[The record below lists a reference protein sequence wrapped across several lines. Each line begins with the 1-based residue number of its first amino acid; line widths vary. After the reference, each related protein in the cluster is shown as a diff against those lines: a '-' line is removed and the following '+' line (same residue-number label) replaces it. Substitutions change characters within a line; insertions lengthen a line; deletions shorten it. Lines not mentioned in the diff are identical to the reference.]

1 METRTFYPDLGTD
14 LVRRM
19 TEGKGEKYFVLTLG
33 CQQNE
38 ADSERIRGMAEA
50 MGYSAAKE
58 PEEASLIVVNTCAI
72 RRHAELKALSIVGR
86 FKAIKTARPE
96 TVIGICGC
104 MAAEPHMVEHIKKN
118 FHFVTFTLEPN
129 RLFRL
134 PELVAAALLESR
146 RSFVLG
152 EDDGRIAEG
161 LPICRT
167 SDHRAYVSIM
177 YGCNNF
183 CSYCIVPYVRG
194 RERSRESAAVIE
206 ECRALIASGVKEIT
220 LLGQNVNSY
229 RADMSFA
236 SLISR
241 IAELEGDFLI
251 RFMTSHP
258 KDVSDELI
266 EAMKKY
272 KGKIAPS
279 FHLPLQA
286 GSDRILK
293 NMNRTYTTAHY
304 LSIVEKLRAAVPDI
318 VLTTD
323 IIVAFP
329 GETEEDF
336 LGTIKIIEKV
346 EYDMIF
352 SFIFSPREGTKAA
365 KMENTIADEEKSD
378 RMARLLAMQKEI
390 ALKKNLPYVDRVERV
405 LVDDEAREGA
415 GNFIGRTAG
424 GKLVRFTDKK
434 RRIGEFIYV
443 KITKA
448 TPFDLFGEALDENS
462 NETIKNETRI

>member
-1 METRTFYPDLGTD
+1 MDKRTFYPEMGID
-14 LVRRM
+14 LVRRLQ
-19 TEGKGEKYFVLTLG
+19 EGKGEKYFVLTLG

-50 MGYSAAKE
+50 MGYSAATE

-134 PELVAAALLESR
+134 PELVAASLLESR
-146 RSFVLG
+146 RSFILG

-161 LPICRT
+161 LPIRRT
-167 SDHRAYVSIM
+167 QSHRAYVSIM

-194 RERSRESAAVIE
+194 RERSRESGAVLA
-206 ECRALIASGVKEIT
+206 ECRALIDSGVKEIT

-229 RADMSFA
+229 QSDMSFA
-236 SLISR
+236 ALISA
-241 IAELEGDFLI
+241 IAEMEGDFII

-266 EAMKKY
+266 GAMKKY
-272 KGKIAPS
+272 KGKIAPA

-286 GSDRILK
+286 GSNPILK
-293 NMNRTYTTAHY
+293 AMNRTYTKEHY
-304 LSIVEKLRAAVPDI
+304 LSIVKKLREAVPEI

-336 LGTIKIIEKV
+336 LETVRMIEDV

-365 KMENTIADEEKSD
+365 KMENTITEEEKNS
-378 RMARLLAMQKEI
+378 RMSRLLALQKEI
-390 ALKKNLPYVDRVERV
+390 ALKKNLPYADRVERV
-405 LVDDEAREGA
+405 LVDDAAREGE
-415 GNFIGRTAG
+415 GNYIGRTAG
-424 GKLVRFTDKK
+424 GKLVRFTD
-434 RRIGEFIYV
+434 RENRIGRFVNV

-448 TPFDLFGEALDENS
+448 TPFDLFGEAVE
-462 NETIKNETRI
+462 

>member
-1 METRTFYPDLGTD
+1 MESKTFYPEMSIE
-14 LVRRM
+14 LVRRLREGQ
-19 TEGKGEKYFVLTLG
+19 EGKYYVVTLG

-96 TVIGICGC
+96 TIIGICGC
-104 MAAEPHMVEHIKKN
+104 MAAEGHIVEHIKKN

-129 RLFRL
+129 RLFRF
-134 PELVAAALLESR
+134 PELVAKALLESR

-161 LPICRT
+161 MPIRRT

-194 RERSRESAAVIE
+194 RERSRESAAVLA
-206 ECRALIASGVKEIT
+206 ECKALIQSGVKEIT

-229 RADMSFA
+229 RSDMSFA
-236 SLISR
+236 SLISA
-241 IAELEGDFLI
+241 IAETEGDFII

-266 EAMKKY
+266 AAMKKY
-272 KGKIAPS
+272 EGKIAPS

-293 NMNRTYTTAHY
+293 AMNRTYTTEHY
-304 LSIVEKLRAAVPDI
+304 LSIVKKLREAVPDI
-318 VLTTD
+318 VLTSD

-329 GETEEDF
+329 GESEEDF
-336 LGTIKIIEKV
+336 LGTLKIVKEV
-346 EYDMIF
+346 EFDMLF

-365 KMENTIADEEKSD
+365 KMENTITEEEKND
-378 RMARLLAMQKEI
+378 RMARLLAAQRDI
-390 ALKKNLPYVDRVERV
+390 TLAKNLPYVEKTVRV
-405 LVDDEAREGA
+405 LVDDVAREGE
-415 GNFIGRTAG
+415 GNYIGRTPG
-424 GKLVRFTDKK
+424 GKLVRFTDE
-434 RRIGEFIYV
+434 RNRVGEFILV

-448 TPFDLFGEALDENS
+448 TPFDLFGEAV
-462 NETIKNETRI
+462 NER